1 MPSDEHSSRIP
12 DAITEVSIH
21 GRSTGTTRG
30 EKESMETEF
39 HGPRSRRTGASSEAG
54 VRLYTSLA
62 QHCVA
67 RFMSEAG
74 QAIPVQPVWVDDSV
88 TDLRINLIYEEAR
101 EFEIAALD
109 ADWTCDLTDVADALA
124 DLLYV
129 VYGAACA
136 YGIDIQP
143 IFDAVHES
151 NMAKFGPGSYKREDG
166 KWIKPPDWQPPNLKQ
181 LLVAQGM
188 REE

>member
-1 MPSDEHSSRIP
+1 M
-12 DAITEVSIH
+12 
-21 GRSTGTTRG
+21 
-30 EKESMETEF
+30 
-39 HGPRSRRTGASSEAG
+39 
-54 VRLYTSLA
+54 YTSLA

-74 QAIPVQPVWVDDSV
+74 QAIPVQPVLAKDAVAY
-88 TDLRINLIYEEAR
+88 LRIRLIEEELE
-101 EFEIAALD
+101 EFAKAALD
-109 ADWTCDLTDVADALA
+109 ADLVGIADALA

-143 IFDAVHES
+143 IFNAVHES